1 MKKIIAILCCLF
13 IAIGFVPKAKAQ
25 KNLNKTITINLKRE
39 PLKKAL
45 IVIGKK
51 GDFKFSYNS
60 KILPK
65 DSLVNVYA
73 ENKKVL
79 KVLRTLFDATYDFK
93 EVGNYVIIRRKIV
106 STKNVVARKAVQ
118 ERFYYITGH
127 VVDEATG
134 ETIPNA
140 TIYEKMNLL
149 SAMTD
154 ANGYFSLKLKKKYKS
169 AEISISKENYLDT
182 TVRIVKNYNQK
193 MTIAM
198 QEEPPVYLVVD
209 ASSGDT
215 VVGITS
221 AMNSMVDNFSNAEKN
236 WLGRLFVGSKQKL
249 QSLNLKKFYTSRS
262 WQLSFVPP
270 FSTHG
275 RMNAQVVNKVSV
287 NIIGGYSG
295 GTDLFEFGGVF
306 NINKKNVKHFQ
317 AAGVFNNVGGSV
329 GGFQFAGVYNMV
341 QDSVRGMQGAG
352 VSNVTKGNVE
362 GVQITGVYNK
372 AKNVDGAQL
381 AGVANIAKGVV
392 KGTQLSSIYNKA
404 KSVKGWQIGLINKV
418 TDANTGYSLGLI
430 NISKGKK
437 GRKRIGFLLRVPRE
451 I

>member
-1 MKKIIAILCCLF
+1 M
-13 IAIGFVPKAKAQ
+13 AIGFRQDALAQ
-25 KNLNKTITINLKRE
+25 RNLNKPITIDLKKQ

-45 IVIGKK
+45 IVIGNK

-65 DSLVNVYA
+65 DSLVNIYA
-73 ENKKVL
+73 QNKKVL
-79 KVLRTLFDATYDFK
+79 KVLRNLFDATYDFK
-93 EVGNYVIIRRKIV
+93 EVGNYVIIRRKVV
-106 STKNVVARKAVQ
+106 STNNVVARKKVQ

-134 ETIPNA
+134 EKIPNA

-154 ANGYFSLKLKKKYKS
+154 ENGYFSLKLKKKYKT
-169 AEISISKENYLDT
+169 AEISISKENFVDT
-182 TVRIVKNYNQK
+182 TVSIVKNFNQK
-193 MTIAM
+193 MTIAL
-198 QEEPPVYLVVD
+198 QEEPSVYLVVD
-209 ASSGDT
+209 ANSGDT

-221 AMNSMVDNFSNAEKN
+221 AMNNMVDNFADAEKN
-236 WLGRLFVGSKQKL
+236 WLGRLFVGSRQKI

-306 NINKKNVKHFQ
+306 NINKKNVKYFQ

-329 GGFQFAGVYNMV
+329 RGFQMAGIYNMV
-341 QDSVRGMQGAG
+341 QDSVSGVQGAG
-352 VSNVTKGNVE
+352 ISNVTKGNVE
-362 GVQITGVYNK
+362 GVQLAGIYNK
-372 AKNVDGAQL
+372 ANDVDGAQL
-381 AGVANIAKGVV
+381 AGIANVAKGQVE
-392 KGTQLSSIYNKA
+392 GTQFAPIYNKA
-404 KSVKGWQIGLINKV
+404 KSVKGWQVGLINKV
-418 TDANTGYSLGLI
+418 TDANTGYSFGLI

-451 I
+451 G